1 MARKML
7 GIDFG
12 TSSLKIYK
20 KDEGI
25 VLDEKTVIAIADKT
39 ELIAGGNEAYE
50 MLSKAPANISVTYPI
65 HNGVVADIENMQ
77 KLLDYFLS
85 LVLHKSG
92 RHSHYDY
99 IIAVPTDIT
108 EVERKAF
115 YDLVANSKG
124 RPKNITMIEKPI
136 AAALGMGLDIGR
148 AKGVMT
154 VDIGADTTEISI
166 MSLGGIVISTLL
178 SVGGR
183 KMEESIKLKVKKKY
197 NLLIGDRTAEMIKKQ
212 LGCAYETEGETLKVY
227 GRNVVSGLPSE
238 MEVDGSMVYA
248 AIREHL
254 SAIVDAIRVILE
266 RTPPEISSDII
277 ESGIYLTGGSANIR
291 RLDEL
296 IHEETE
302 LLVNFD
308 PDSGCCVVK
317 GLGNIIENPLP
328 ETLCKAGRQ
337 AERRTKPR
345 K

>member
-25 VLDEKTVIAIADKT
+25 VLDEKTVIAVSNKT
-39 ELIAGGNEAYE
+39 ELIAGGNDAYE
-50 MLSKAPANISVTYPI
+50 MLEKAPANISVTYPI

-85 LVLHKSG
+85 SVLHKSG

-99 IIAVPTDIT
+99 IVAIPTDIT

-124 RPKNITMIEKPI
+124 RPKNIAMIEKPI
-136 AAALGMGLDIGR
+136 AAALGMGLDIGA

-183 KMEESIKLKVKKKY
+183 KMEESIKLQVKKKR
-197 NLLIGDRTAEMIKKQ
+197 NLLIGDHTAEMIKKQ
-212 LGCAYETEGETLKVY
+212 LGCAYETEGEAIKVY

-238 MEVDGSMVYA
+238 MEVDGSMIYA

-291 RLDEL
+291 RFDEL

-302 LLVNFD
+302 LKVNFD
-308 PDSGCCVVK
+308 PNAECCVVK
-317 GLGNIIENPLP
+317 GLGVIIEDPLS
-328 ETLCKAGRQ
+328 AGLQKGSRQ
-337 AERRTKPR
+337 PVHITKMR